1 MTLPITFSGQEGI
14 QRQAAIRTELLEL
27 TKEIEALNKFRAYY
41 TGEQKLSFGTER
53 FIEQFGSAFEGFR
66 DNWCE
71 VVVDAT
77 ADKLGMTGIRIG
89 RTEDDIVAYQE
100 MSESVWEVFLN
111 NDIDDQQTDIHA
123 ATLIEGR
130 TTAIIWPDPD
140 LGFTFDWNPAQ
151 LVRVRYSEE
160 DPKKMAWAVKRWRD
174 PMGTTYVT
182 YYTPDFVWKYID
194 MEGDITKSDKQLSPI
209 DQIPDNVGTGSLRPR
224 DVPGEDWPL
233 VNPFGEV
240 PVIEFTNKNG
250 LSALSDVIPMQDA
263 VNYEWIKMMV
273 AGEFQAVPQR
283 VITTKEKAPVGGW
296 HNDPGRI
303 WHLQPMVDADGNL
316 HMPQIDAFPT
326 FDPSIFIKIIDKML
340 EDIANTTKTPM
351 RMFRES
357 DRGGRG
363 DAPSGES
370 LKVEDKPLLDKVKRL
385 TVRLGN
391 RWYKAVQLGVMAL
404 RENPAFDLT
413 DPKPNEPIPLGEVQ
427 WLDQRLEYR
436 GAALADAT
444 AMINIGI
451 PRKAA
456 WQEAGFTPDEIDKFE
471 KQLEEQEQADFELA
485 EKEAKMQAAANPK
498 PAPGSSG
505 SGGGSSSK

>member
-1 MTLPITFSGQEGI
+1 M
-14 QRQAAIRTELLEL
+14 ELLEL
-27 TKEIEALNKFRAYY
+27 AKEIEAMNKYRDYY
-41 TGEQKLSFGTER
+41 TGVQKLAFGTER

-89 RTEDDIVAYQE
+89 RTKDDIAAYHD
-100 MSESVWEVFLN
+100 MSEAVWEALLN

-130 TTAIIWPDPD
+130 TTAIIWPDD
-140 LGFTFDWNPAQ
+140 ELGFKFDWNPAQ
-151 LVRVRYSEE
+151 LVRVRYDEE
-160 DPKKMAWAVKRWRD
+160 DPKRIAWAVKRWRD
-174 PMGTTYVT
+174 PVGTVYVT
-182 YYTPDFVWKYID
+182 YYTPDWVWKYID
-194 MEGDITKSDKQLSPI
+194 QDGDDPGTRSDKVTSPI
-209 DQIPDNVGTGSLRPR
+209 DQVPDNLGTSSLRPR

-233 VNPFGEV
+233 ANPFGEV
-240 PVIEFTNKNG
+240 PVIEFSNKNG
-250 LSALSDVIPMQDA
+250 MSALSDVVPMQDA
-263 VNYEWIKMMV
+263 VNYEWIKLMV
-273 AGEFQAVPQR
+273 SGEFQATPQR
-283 VITTKEKAPVGGW
+283 VITTKEKAPAGGW

-303 WHLQPMVDADGNL
+303 WHLQPMIDADGKM
-316 HMPQIDAFPT
+316 HMPTVDAFPA
-326 FDPSIFIKIIDKML
+326 FDPSVFIKIIDKML

-391 RWYKAVQLGVMAL
+391 RWYKAVQLGTMAL
-404 RENPAFDLT
+404 RENPNFT
-413 DPKPNEPIPLGEVQ
+413 FEDPNPSEPIPLGEVQ

-436 GAALADAT
+436 AAALADALS
-444 AMINIGI
+444 MINIGI

-456 WQEAGFTPDEIDKFE
+456 WEEAGFTPDEIKKFE
-471 KQLEEQEQADFELA
+471 EQLKEQEQADLA
-485 EKEAKMQAAANPK
+485 SAKAEAEMQAAANPS
-498 PAPGSSG
+498 PAPG
-505 SGGGSSSK
+505 GGGSSDE